1 MVHSTTLSHIQFKY
15 ACFLADTGCMDVA
28 IPQTFSELSETAY
41 ESCTE
46 KMHMLNKLSYKL
58 THLVIC
64 DISEH

>member
-1 MVHSTTLSHIQFKY
+1 MVHSITLSHIQFKY

-46 KMHMLNKLSYKL
+46 KMHTLNKLL
-58 THLVIC
+58 
-64 DISEH
+64 